1 MEEGKKIAIIAGSIA
16 GVILLSVGGFY
27 GYQRLYA
34 DNAPKTVKSEDA
46 SNAHVTAED
55 PKV

>member
-1 MEEGKKIAIIAGSIA
+1 MEGKKIAIIAGSIV

-46 SNAHVTAED
+46 SKAHVTAED